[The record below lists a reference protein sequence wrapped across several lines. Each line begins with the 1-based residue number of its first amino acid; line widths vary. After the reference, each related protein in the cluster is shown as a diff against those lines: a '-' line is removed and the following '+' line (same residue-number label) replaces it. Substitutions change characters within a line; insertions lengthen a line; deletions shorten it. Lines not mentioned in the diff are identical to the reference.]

1 MAVKIM
7 LDAGHYGKYNSG
19 AIDGY
24 YESEAMWTLHL
35 LLKEELEKYGFVV
48 HTTRGTQAKDLGVYE
63 RGLKAKE
70 YDLFLSLHSNAIA
83 NESTKRVVII
93 PSLNGKGDALAEK
106 LGKAV
111 VNTMDLSAG
120 KYWYYQVYKREY
132 PEKPG
137 VDYYGAVRGAVA
149 AGAVGIIIE
158 HSFHTNKEA
167 CRWLMSESNLKKLA
181 VAEAKTVAEHYGVSK
196 VETVKPTPSAS
207 KPSTDIDIGEGDL
220 VKVSAGA
227 KWMSG
232 KAVPSFVIN
241 DKWYVKSVNGSRV
254 VIDKN
259 ENGSNSVMSAID
271 SKYLTVV
278 KSNKIRMGD
287 KVKLDKDAVVYGTN
301 RKFASFVYGSELYV
315 RGVAGSRA
323 VISTLQSGAV
333 TGAVDIRYLNKI

>member
-1 MAVKIM
+1 MTVKIM

-19 AIDGY
+19 AVDGY

-35 LLKEELEKYGFVV
+35 LLKEELEKYGFIV
-48 HTTRGTQAKDLGVYE
+48 HTTRGTQSKDLGVYE
-63 RGLKAKE
+63 RGLKAKG
-70 YDLFLSLHSNAIA
+70 YDLFLSLHSNAISD
-83 NESTKRVVII
+83 ERTKRVVII
-93 PSLNGKGDALAEK
+93 PSLNGKGDALADK

-111 VNTMDLSAG
+111 VNTMDLSAD
-120 KYWYYQVYKREY
+120 KYWYYQIYKREY

-137 VDYYGAVRGAVA
+137 VDYYGVVRGAVA

-167 CRWLMSESNLKKLA
+167 CAWLMKEDNLKKLA
-181 VAEAKTVAEHYGVSK
+181 VAEAKTIAKYYGVNK
-196 VETVKPTPSAS
+196 VETVKPTQSAS
-207 KPSTDIDIGEGDL
+207 KPSTDVDIGEGDL

-232 KAVPSFVIN
+232 KAVPDFVIN

-259 ENGSNSVMSAID
+259 ENGSNSVMSPID

-301 RKFASFVYGSELYV
+301 RKFASFVYNSELYV
-315 RGVAGSRA
+315 RGVTGSRA

-333 TGAVDIRYLNKI
+333 TGAVDIKYLNKI

>member
-19 AIDGY
+19 AIEGY
-24 YESEAMWTLHL
+24 HESEAMWTLHL

-48 HTTRGTQAKDLGVYE
+48 DTTRGTQSKDLGVYE
-63 RGLKAKE
+63 RGLKAKG
-70 YDLFLSLHSNAIA
+70 YDLFLSLHTNAISD
-83 NESTKRVVII
+83 ERTKRVVII

-111 VNTMDLSAG
+111 IDTMSLSAD
-120 KYWYYQVYKREY
+120 KYWYYQIYKREY

-137 VDYYGAVRGAVA
+137 VDYYGVIRGAVA

-167 CRWLMSESNLKKLA
+167 CRWLMSEDNLKKLA
-181 VAEAKTVAEHYGVSK
+181 VAEAETVAEHYGMSK
-196 VETVKPTPSAS
+196 TVKPSPAPSVS
-207 KPSTDIDIGEGDL
+207 KPSTDIGEGDL
-220 VKVSAGA
+220 VKVSPDAV
-227 KWMSG
+227 WMSG
-232 KAVPSFVIN
+232 KAVPSFVID
-241 DKWYVKSVNGSRV
+241 DKWYVKSVNGNRV

-259 ENGSNSVMSAID
+259 ENGSNSVMSPID

-301 RKFASFVYGSELYV
+301 RKFASFVYSSELYV

-323 VISTLQSGAV
+323 VISTLPSGAV

>member
-1 MAVKIM
+1 MSIKIM

-19 AIDGY
+19 AIEGY

-35 LLKEELEKYGFVV
+35 LLKEELEKYGFIVD
-48 HTTRGTQAKDLGVYE
+48 TTRGTQAKDLGVYA
-63 RGLKAKE
+63 RGQKAKG
-70 YDLFLSLHSNAIA
+70 YDLFLSLHTNAIA
-83 NESTKRVVII
+83 NEPTKRVVVI

-111 VNTMDLSAG
+111 VNTMDLSAD
-120 KYWYYQVYKREY
+120 KYWYYQIYKREY

-137 VDYYGAVRGAVA
+137 VDYYGVIRGAVN

-167 CRWLMSESNLKKLA
+167 CAWLMKEDNLKKLA
-181 VAEAKTVAEHYGVSK
+181 VAEAKTIAEHYGMSK
-196 VETVKPTPSAS
+196 TVKPSAAPTVSKPSAS
-207 KPSTDIDIGEGDL
+207 IKEGDL
-220 VKVSAGA
+220 VKVSSGA
-227 KWMSG
+227 VWMSG

-241 DKWYVKSVNGSRV
+241 DKWYVKSVNGNRV

-259 ENGSNSVMSAID
+259 EDGSNSVMSPID

-278 KSNKIRMGD
+278 KSGKIEKGD
-287 KVKLDKDAVVYGTN
+287 KVKLAKDAVVYGTN
-301 RKFASFVYGSELYV
+301 RKFASFVYNTTLYV
-315 RGVAGSRA
+315 REITGSRV

>member
-63 RGLKAKE
+63 RGLKAKG
-70 YDLFLSLHSNAIA
+70 YDLFLSLHTNAAADERI
-83 NESTKRVVII
+83 KRVVII

-106 LGKAV
+106 LGKTV
-111 VNTMDLSAG
+111 VDTMSLSAD
-120 KYWYYQVYKREY
+120 KYWYYQIYKREY
-132 PEKPG
+132 PEKNG
-137 VDYYGAVRGAVA
+137 VDYYGVVRGAVA

-158 HSFHTNKEA
+158 YSFHTNKEA

-220 VKVSAGA
+220 VKVSPGA
-227 KWMSG
+227 VWMSG
-232 KAVPSFVIN
+232 KAVPNFVIN

-259 ENGSNSVMSAID
+259 ENRSNSVMSPID

-301 RKFASFVYGSELYV
+301 RKFASFVYNSELYV

-333 TGAVDIRYLNKI
+333 TGAVDIKYLNKI

>member
-19 AIDGY
+19 AVDGY

-35 LLKEELEKYGFVV
+35 LLKEELEKYGFIV
-48 HTTRGTQAKDLGVYE
+48 HTTRGTQSKDLGVYE
-63 RGLKAKE
+63 RGLKAKG
-70 YDLFLSLHSNAIA
+70 YDLFLSLHTNAISD
-83 NESTKRVVII
+83 ERTKRVVII
-93 PSLNGKGDALAEK
+93 PSLNGKGDAIAEK
-106 LGKAV
+106 IGKAV
-111 VNTMDLSAG
+111 VNAMNLSAD
-120 KYWYYQVYKREY
+120 KYWYYQIYKREY

-137 VDYYGAVRGAVA
+137 VDYYGVVRGAVN

-167 CRWLMSESNLKKLA
+167 CAWLMKEDNLKKLA
-181 VAEAKTVAEHYGVSK
+181 VAEAKTVAEHYGMAKIV
-196 VETVKPTPSAS
+196 
-207 KPSTDIDIGEGDL
+207 KPSTTIVNPSVDIEEGDL
-220 VKVSAGA
+220 VKVSPGA
-227 KWMSG
+227 VWMSG

-259 ENGSNSVMSAID
+259 EKGSNSVMSPID
-271 SKYLTVV
+271 AKYLTVL
-278 KSNKIRMGD
+278 KSSKKIEMGD
-287 KVKLDKDAVVYGTN
+287 KVRLDKDAVVYGTD
-301 RKFASFVYGSELYV
+301 RKFASFVYNSELYV

-333 TGAVDIRYLNKI
+333 TGAVDIKYLNKI